1 MWDELWII
9 IREATNLNI
18 VAGKVNFGVVTHN
31 EGLSI
36 LELVQFQEITVVVRL
51 RWDIACFRA
60 KKCLVRQIAKVVLG

>member
-1 MWDELWII
+1 MDYY
-9 IREATNLNI
+9 REATNLNI

-51 RWDIACFRA
+51 S
-60 KKCLVRQIAKVVLG
+60 